1 MTTSQKGKIHR
12 SSCERAKTSR
22 VAPTKPSANQHSDY
36 PGLIMI
42 IDIHTHIFPD
52 KVRNHREV
60 FFEGEEAF
68 HLLYGSP
75 KAKMVGPEALVET
88 MDEQGV
94 DRSVTFG
101 FPWNSM
107 NTMRMHNDQ
116 VLEAAIRFPDR
127 LIPFCCVPIEHPES
141 ASEVQR
147 CLTAGAKGI
156 GELACYRSRMDDK
169 ALDALTGIMECALA
183 FDVPVLIHTNEPIGH
198 AYPGKAA
205 MSLEEIDALLT
216 RFPNNRIVLAHWGGG
231 IFFYGLLKKEMQERF
246 RNVWFDT
253 AASPFLYHSRVYAI
267 AASIVGIEHILFGS
281 DFPLIQPERYRKE
294 MRTSGLEPELMNAV
308 MGENA
313 RRLLKIG

>member
-1 MTTSQKGKIHR
+1 
-12 SSCERAKTSR
+12 
-22 VAPTKPSANQHSDY
+22 
-36 PGLIMI
+36 MI

-52 KVRNHREV
+52 QIRNHREA

-68 HLLYGSP
+68 RLLYGSP
-75 KAKMVGPEALVET
+75 KATMVGPEALVDA

-101 FPWNSM
+101 FPWNGM
-107 NTMRMHNDQ
+107 DTMRMHNDQ
-116 VLEAAIRFPDR
+116 VLEAAARFPDR
-127 LIPFCCVPIEHPES
+127 LVPFCCVSIGHPES
-141 ASEVQR
+141 AFEVRR

-169 ALDALTGIMECALA
+169 ALDALTGIMECALE
-183 FDVPVLIHTNEPIGH
+183 FDVPVLVHTNEPIGH

-205 MSLEEIDALLT
+205 MSLEEIDALLS

-253 AASPFLYHSRVYAI
+253 AASPFLYDSRVYAI
-267 AASIVGIEHILFGS
+267 AASIVGIDRILFGS
-281 DFPLIQPERYRKE
+281 DFPLIRPERYRRE
-294 MRTSGLEPELMNAV
+294 MLASGLEPQQMDAV

-313 RRLLKIG
+313 RRLLRI